1 MKRLSIALCSC
12 LVLAGFAS
20 QALAARSTTTEP
32 AKVRAQLLYEVRLTN
47 QARWRPMWRTYS
59 PRVRSRCSYNLFV
72 SRMRQIRAALGPF
85 TLRKLAVR
93 VRGQR
98 AFVTYVIIGRGKVV
112 GGAPAMRPD
121 VFVRIGEHWFD
132 DFDADGACP

>member
-1 MKRLSIALCSC
+1 VKRLSLVIFSC

-20 QALAARSTTTEP
+20 QSVAARSTTPEA
-32 AKVRAQLLYEVRLTN
+32 AKVRALLLYEVGLTN

-72 SRMRQIRAALGPF
+72 ARMRVIRAALGPF
-85 TLRKLAVR
+85 TLRNLAVR

-98 AFVTYVIIGRGKVV
+98 AFVTYQIIGRGKVV
-112 GGAPAMRPD
+112 GGAPAREPD
-121 VFVRIGEHWFD
+121 VFVRIAGRWFD
-132 DFDADGACP
+132 DFDAHGECP

>member
-1 MKRLSIALCSC
+1 MKRLSAICSC

-20 QALAARSTTTEP
+20 QSVAARSTTTEA

-59 PRVRSRCSYNLFV
+59 PRVRSGCSYTRFV
-72 SRMRQIRAALGPF
+72 AGMRVIRAAYGPF
-85 TLRKLAVR
+85 SLRNLAVR

-98 AFVTYVIIGRGKVV
+98 AFVTYQIIGRGKVV
-112 GGAPAMRPD
+112 GGAAARKPD
-121 VFVRIGEHWFD
+121 VFVRIGDRWFD
-132 DFDADGACP
+132 DFDAGGECP